1 MQGEEGDD
9 FSGAFG
15 VGHARIFVRIPHCV
29 QNKVAASALFFYSP
43 SMSWTEFILQW
54 TASQIMEWTGA
65 PKRTVYDWRNGAAP
79 PEWLQPILAAH
90 VTRQMKKHNK

>member
-1 MQGEEGDD
+1 
-9 FSGAFG
+9 
-15 VGHARIFVRIPHCV
+15 
-29 QNKVAASALFFYSP
+29 
-43 SMSWTEFILQW
+43 MSWTEFILQW